1 MFYDR
6 LIDDKDRKTYFSM
19 VKSKCQRFFKVDL
32 SKILFPHMLG
42 GSSVVNDEHLR
53 MLFFGDYMY
62 PEVNDND
69 NPPIIKLKK
78 TKKNNHD
85 I

>member
-62 PEVNDND
+62 PEVMTLTLT
-69 NPPIIKLKK
+69 IIKLNQI
-78 TKKNNHD
+78 KNNHN

>member
-62 PEVNDND
+62 PEVMTLTCQQECFKH
-69 NPPIIKLKK
+69 I
-78 TKKNNHD
+78 KNNN

>member
-62 PEVNDND
+62 PEVMTLRLTT
-69 NPPIIKLKK
+69 IKLNQL
-78 TKKNNHD
+78 KNYHN